1 MREGTHLVAY
11 QARVVLRTPR
21 ALFGGVLLPVLLLA
35 LHTGDAH
42 ADGVVAGLCALGVL
56 STAYMT
62 HTGAL
67 VAARQSGVLKR
78 WRMTPLR
85 PATYLGS
92 RIAATVALA
101 AASGA
106 VTIVASVVL
115 VDARVDAVAAIGLVA
130 VLVVGAVAWASIGT
144 ALSAFIPSAEAAW
157 PILAVTYLPV
167 LALSGSFGALSVPGW
182 LSTVVDYL
190 PAAPLIDA
198 AARAL
203 HGRTPLTVHDLLV
216 PLAWAVVAF
225 AVAQRRFRWE
235 PV

>member
-1 MREGTHLVAY
+1 MRELAHLTAY
-11 QARVVLRTPR
+11 QARVMLRTPR
-21 ALFGGVLLPVLLLA
+21 AVFGGVLLPALLLA
-35 LHTGDAH
+35 LHGGDA
-42 ADGVVAGLCALGVL
+42 DTDRVVAGLCALGVL

-101 AASGA
+101 ATSGA
-106 VTIVASVVL
+106 LTIVAGVL
-115 VDARVDAVAAIGLVA
+115 LGAVRVDPGAVVGLVA
-130 VLVVGAVAWASIGT
+130 VLVVGAVAWASLGT
-144 ALSAFIPSAEAAW
+144 ALSAFIPSAEAAL

-182 LSTVVDYL
+182 LSTVVDYV

-203 HGRTPLTVHDLLV
+203 QGATPLTAHDLLV
-216 PLAWAVVAF
+216 PLAWAVVGF
-225 AVAQRRFRWE
+225 VVAQRRFRWE
-235 PV
+235 PM